1 MTASGSAPAMTA
13 PTRVVGPGYPQSD
26 HPADRSADPSAARP
40 ELRAGHPSDLLRLC
54 ALLLVSWAGPIG
66 GLEALNMLAPYAR
79 RLGEVPPTFP
89 LLHELEEDGCLAAS
103 AGLPRRYRITAA
115 GRREAGRLAAA
126 SRARLAERL
135 VPEAWLTTLPAVSH

>member
-1 MTASGSAPAMTA
+1 MTASGAAPAMTA
-13 PTRVVGPGYPQSD
+13 PTRGIGPGYPQSD
-26 HPADRSADPSAARP
+26 DPAVRSAARP

-103 AGLPRRYRITAA
+103 AGLPSRYRITAA
-115 GRREAGRLAAA
+115 GRREASRLAA
-126 SRARLAERL
+126 SSSTRLAERL
-135 VPEAWLTTLPAVSH
+135 VPEAWLTTLSPIPH